1 MLVITNYCRTNH
13 KYHSSHSDNNTQMRI
28 QKCKMLFFLNIMNS
42 DVKAKIQLLATFVIF
57 FDIFDLESNNHKRV
71 NGKIYTVLGTFLKID

>member
-1 MLVITNYCRTNH
+1 
-13 KYHSSHSDNNTQMRI
+13 
-28 QKCKMLFFLNIMNS
+28 MNS

-71 NGKIYTVLGTFLKID
+71 HGGIYTVLLYLKLIKLCNIYIYRVIYQASSPYFYTLINHFN